1 MKNYMKPSVEE
12 IKLTGI
18 EAITAGQGGQA
29 GGAGGQESQGTV
41 DF

>member
-1 MKNYMKPSVEE
+1 MKNYVKPSVEE

-18 EAITAGQGGQA
+18 EAITGSGSVGPGGS
-29 GGAGGQESQGTV
+29 GSQGTV

>member
-18 EAITAGQGGQA
+18 EAITSGQA
-29 GGAGGQESQGTV
+29 GGAGGSGSQGTV

>member
-1 MKNYMKPSVEE
+1 MKNYIKPSVEE

-18 EAITAGQGGQA
+18 EAVTSGSGLGGS
-29 GGAGGQESQGTV
+29 GSQGTV